1 MTLAALAQEAASHWG
16 GTLGPLI
23 VDRENAVF
31 RMGLAGGGAAAL
43 RLHRIGYQTAA
54 AIESELWFCSALAD
68 AGLPV
73 PRVLRPRVLAARD
86 GVLVR
91 LSNGRM
97 ASAVEWLAGVPLGA
111 AGVPLAGT
119 VAQQALLHHALGR
132 LLARVHNVTETL
144 TLPAHFTRPAWDVY
158 GLTGDA
164 PFWGRFWDHPALTPA
179 EAAELLHAR
188 AFLRAALQDHAQTAP
203 LIPVHADVL
212 RENILVKDTALSLI
226 DFDDSGI
233 GFALYD
239 LGTVMSQNLYES
251 GAADLRAALI
261 DGYASLRPVDPRLV
275 DIFTLART
283 LASVGWTMPRL
294 APDNPIMRS
303 HIARALMCARH
314 VMA

>member
-1 MTLAALAQEAASHWG
+1 MTLGALAQEAASHWG
-16 GTLGPLI
+16 GTLGPLV

-31 RMGLAGGGAAAL
+31 RMATPQGPAAL
-43 RLHRIGYQTAA
+43 RLHRVGYQTAA
-54 AIESELWFCSALAD
+54 AIGSELWFCGALAD

-73 PRVLRPRVLAARD
+73 PRVLETPN
-86 GVLVR
+86 GGLVT
-91 LSNGRM
+91 LSNGRL

-119 VAQQALLHHALGR
+119 VAQQAVLHHALGR
-132 LLARVHNVTETL
+132 LIARVHSITETL
-144 TLPAHFTRPAWDVY
+144 TLPAHFTRPAWDVD
-158 GLTGDA
+158 GLTGEA
-164 PFWGRFWDHPALTPA
+164 PFWGRFWDHPCLTAL
-179 EAAELLHAR
+179 EAAELQQAR
-188 AFLRAALQDHAQTAP
+188 AFLRAALQDHAKTAP

-212 RENILVKDTALSLI
+212 RENILVDGAALSLI
-226 DFDDSGI
+226 DFDDSGM

-239 LGTVMSQNLYES
+239 LGTVMSQNLYEP
-251 GAADLRAALI
+251 GVADLRAALI
-261 DGYASLRPVDPRLV
+261 DGYASLRPVDPAMV

-283 LASVGWTMPRL
+283 LASVGWTIPRL